1 MLKECKNIIMLHIE
15 IFYESLS
22 TNRRSAD
29 VSVIKIHDGFANTYN
44 IVSEPFSAWCP
55 IKCCTYLQHL
65 DWLVDYL
72 DS

>member
-44 IVSEPFSAWCP
+44 IVS
-55 IKCCTYLQHL
+55 
-65 DWLVDYL
+65 
-72 DS
+72 